1 MCTLGVGSQVDGSL
15 SRIRYPLLHYRLDSN
30 NYHFYFQTIPWD
42 KVDISVLG
50 IEVNHLDEVFS
61 GKLED
66 LRNFLSEKGYKIYQK
81 VSIDEI
87 YIKKSLLKKLPSSR
101 I

>member
-1 MCTLGVGSQVDGSL
+1 LKNAVECKST
-15 SRIRYPLLHYRLDSN
+15 
-30 NYHFYFQTIPWD
+30 FYKFLFQTIPWD

-50 IEVNHLDEVFS
+50 IEINHLGEVFP
-61 GKLED
+61 GLLED
-66 LRNFLSEKGYKIYQK
+66 LRNFLVDRGYKIFQK

-87 YIKKSLLKKLPSSR
+87 YVKKSLLKKMKKESH

>member
-1 MCTLGVGSQVDGSL
+1 
-15 SRIRYPLLHYRLDSN
+15 LLQN
-30 NYHFYFQTIPWD
+30 KGFYFQTIPWD

-50 IEVNHLDEVFS
+50 IEINHLDEIFP

-66 LRNFLSEKGYKIYQK
+66 LRHFLAEKGYKIYQK

-87 YIKKSLLKKLPSSR
+87 YVKKSLLKSLKH
-101 I
+101 